1 MVLMAGFNLCDH
13 RIQDFYPDQ
22 VGMEATQPTVV
33 TVVGQTGALIDGYT
47 IGHIGTFFGRRSTML
62 MSCVL
67 GSAIAPAYILPQN
80 MSLAACALL
89 EQFLVD
95 GLNPGTNLPSQAFPS
110 HAMLPHSWTTL
121 LACKAWVFRLGHDL
135 IHHRRAISVTT

>member
-67 GSAIAPAYILPQN
+67 GSAISPA
-80 MSLAACALL
+80 
-89 EQFLVD
+89 
-95 GLNPGTNLPSQAFPS
+95 
-110 HAMLPHSWTTL
+110 
-121 LACKAWVFRLGHDL
+121 
-135 IHHRRAISVTT
+135 